1 MNTLRVLLLSL
12 TLAFSFIFT
21 LSAQIND
28 STFTVAIPPD
38 YDFPVNQVVEAAVEI
53 PDVEQLNFDT
63 TAAIPIEEIV
73 LDGHLV
79 NYASESIIKDRL
91 SCLQTD
97 LPLSYHERV
106 RVFIDYFSVKN
117 REFTLKILQRKNLY
131 FPLFEKVLAEYGLP
145 DQLKYLSII
154 ESALVPHARSRAGAV
169 GLWQFMPYTG
179 RMYGLRRN
187 YYVDERMDPE
197 KATRA
202 ACKYLKY
209 LHDLFGD
216 WELAIAAYN
225 CGPGNIRKALRRSG
239 KPYKFS
245 AEYSKDNKNMSTLI
259 GGQSHFWDVYRRL
272 PRETRSYL
280 PQLVA
285 MVYVL
290 SYAEEHHLIQDKPAF
305 PIPTEE
311 VYVSQSV
318 DFAKLAKEI
327 NICYDDLKL
336 MNPELRWGIVPKDVK
351 NYGFKIPT
359 ARLSQFLNNRED
371 ILAKSKYTGGRSLYY
386 TDSNKKKS
394 YNGGKYYH
402 TVRRGE
408 TLGLIAQ
415 RNGVGLSKL
424 RAWNGIY
431 SNLIRPGQKLVIYG
445 PGTQPKV
452 KKTTTSRS
460 SNSVAKNKTLPSGKV
475 YTVRPGDSLWLISQ
489 KFKGMTVE
497 KLKRLN
503 NLRSSRLKPGQKLKL
518 G

>member
-1 MNTLRVLLLSL
+1 MNYFRILLISLVLTCSLVPSL
-12 TLAFSFIFT
+12 T
-21 LSAQIND
+21 AQTID
-28 STFTVAIPPD
+28 STFTVALPPD
-38 YDFPVNQVVEAAVEI
+38 FDFPVNQVVEAANII
-53 PDVEQLNFDT
+53 PDIEQLNFDT
-63 TAAIPIEEIV
+63 TAAIQIEEVIF
-73 LDGHLV
+73 DGNLV
-79 NYASESIIKDRL
+79 NYVSESVIKDRL

-106 RVFIDYFSVKN
+106 RVFIDYFAVKN
-117 REFTLKILQRKNLY
+117 RDFTLKILQRKNLY
-131 FPLFEKVLAEYGLP
+131 FPLFEKILAEYGLP

-154 ESALVPHARSRAGAV
+154 ESALVPHARSHAGAV

-179 RMYGLRRN
+179 RLYGLRRN

-209 LHDLFGD
+209 LHELFGD

-225 CGPGNIRKALRRSG
+225 CGPGNVRKALRRSG

-245 AEYSKDNKNMSTLI
+245 TEYNEDDKNMNTLI
-259 GGQSHFWDVYRRL
+259 GGSSHFWDVYTRL

-285 MVYVL
+285 MTYVM
-290 SYAEEHHLIQDKPAF
+290 SYAEEHHLIQEKPSF

-311 VYVSQSV
+311 IYVSQSV
-318 DFAKLAKEI
+318 DFAKLSKEL
-327 NICYDDLKL
+327 NVCFDDLKL
-336 MNPELRWGIVPKDVK
+336 MNPELRWGIVPADVK

-359 ARLSQFLNNRED
+359 ARLSQFLNNREA
-371 ILAKSKYTGGRSLYY
+371 ILAKSKYTGGRSLNY
-386 TDSNKKKS
+386 TDSNQKKGGS
-394 YNGGKYYH
+394 DGKYYH

-431 SNLIRPGQKLVIYG
+431 SNLIKPGQKLVIYG
-445 PGTQPKV
+445 PGTQPKT
-452 KKTTTSRS
+452 KAIANKSA
-460 SNSVAKNKTLPSGKV
+460 SVAQNQSIIPSGKT
-475 YTVRPGDSLWLISQ
+475 YTVRSGDSLWLISQ
-489 KFKGMTVE
+489 KFKGMTVD

-503 NLRSSRLKPGQKLKL
+503 NLRSNNLKPGQKLKL